1 MLRKRTGE
9 GGKKASWAADN
20 AKIPE
25 YGVNGKLKSNT
36 LPFFLLPAPLIF
48 GSC

>member
-9 GGKKASWAADN
+9 GGQKSSWAADN

-36 LPFFLLPAPLIF
+36 LLCFLLPAPLVTDD
-48 GSC
+48 C